1 MRKQFWLNVQKL
13 NANQQNKNNILLYE
27 LSDLKDK
34 LMQSEKIQSETTL
47 KYEEIIKDYQLKLTS
62 MLTKQD
68 KFVDQI
74 KQYEKR
80 LEDSNKI
87 TSSMSNNH
95 DSVLMENSKNMNEN
109 KKLSLHV
116 HQLEQLNVKY
126 ERDIV
131 IEREKMRDFKRIFNE
146 LLLQFRDLTYQV
158 QVMKTNKQS
167 LFN

>member
-109 KKLSLHV
+109 KKLSLHI

>member
-126 ERDIV
+126 ERDID